1 MKRKDIIFE
10 TLKRQCEL
18 AKLEKR
24 EIQIESSDIADA
36 LGYDRSNVSRDLND
50 LVREGRVEKSNG
62 RPVYF
67 WPAGYTDE
75 ENGQKAKDEFF
86 FLIGEKESLK
96 KSVQQAKSAVLY
108 PPKGLNTLL
117 TGPTGT
123 GKTTFAE
130 RMYEYAKYMNII
142 QPEAKFVVFNC
153 AEYAENPQL
162 LMSQLF
168 GYKKGAFTG
177 ALTDKPGLVELA
189 DEGILFLDEI
199 HRLPADGQEMLFLL
213 MDKGIYRRLGETEV
227 HRKASLMIIGA
238 TTENLDTSLLKTF
251 LRRMPVVIKM
261 PPLSERSLIER
272 LQLIGQFFSHEQRN
286 MGETLHVDKE
296 ALLALLTY
304 ECAGNIGQL
313 RADVQ
318 LICARA
324 FLAFKIG
331 TNRERVEVDRT
342 SLPEYIWLDYS
353 KHRTQTNDLILFLQN
368 DETYS
373 LDFPG
378 HSDIS
383 DKMDIVGMTE
393 RPEEISICS
402 ELAEKYMEFKSQ
414 GKTKDEIKDIIS
426 CEIEGYTNR
435 LLSEYRMEGQKATK
449 DSALKIVNP
458 KVYGVV
464 EEALNYASIKL
475 KRDFTDTV
483 VVGMAMHV
491 EALIKRSVD
500 KTFIRDEEINVLVL
514 KYPKEL
520 KTAKVIRAML
530 EEELDIE
537 IPVSELGYLTMF
549 LCSESVEKEKSRI
562 GLIVISHGKSTAGSM
577 AEVANSILGTR
588 HCKSIDM
595 PLDSSVNDVFDQVK
609 TLVEKED
616 QGLGVLLLVDM
627 GSLVWFAEQIAKDT
641 GRNVMSVE
649 MVSTLM
655 VIDTLRKI
663 LMGNYNLKEIY
674 EEAKNGCKGF
684 FSGMQR
690 GKMEEPV
697 NLVVT
702 CVSGRGTAVRLG
714 EIIREAFKD
723 YDIEFEFTYMNLMD
737 KQDGEEKIR
746 NKIGIIP
753 RAVVGTVDLG
763 LKGIPYI
770 SVENLVTGYGM
781 ANLEQILFE
790 NVRHEKE
797 VMRMDHDAVM
807 ETALGRVLSFLDP
820 KKMSSCT
827 GHIYETIIK
836 MGNLKEDRKTR
847 LRFMI
852 HVSCMAERIIQDN
865 IFMNKQTEHLR
876 DRYGELFGIV
886 KDALRELESL
896 IGVEVP
902 ESECAYLIELLTE

>member
-18 AKLEKR
+18 ARLEKR

-67 WPAGYTDE
+67 WPVGYTDE

-331 TNRERVEVDRT
+331 TNREWVEVDRT

-537 IPVSELGYLTMF
+537 ISVSELGYLTMF

>member
-1 MKRKDIIFE
+1 
-10 TLKRQCEL
+10 
-18 AKLEKR
+18 
-24 EIQIESSDIADA
+24 
-36 LGYDRSNVSRDLND
+36 
-50 LVREGRVEKSNG
+50 
-62 RPVYF
+62 
-67 WPAGYTDE
+67 
-75 ENGQKAKDEFF
+75 
-86 FLIGEKESLK
+86 
-96 KSVQQAKSAVLY
+96 
-108 PPKGLNTLL
+108 
-117 TGPTGT
+117 
-123 GKTTFAE
+123 
-130 RMYEYAKYMNII
+130 
-142 QPEAKFVVFNC
+142 
-153 AEYAENPQL
+153 
-162 LMSQLF
+162 
-168 GYKKGAFTG
+168 
-177 ALTDKPGLVELA
+177 
-189 DEGILFLDEI
+189 
-199 HRLPADGQEMLFLL
+199 
-213 MDKGIYRRLGETEV
+213 
-227 HRKASLMIIGA
+227 
-238 TTENLDTSLLKTF
+238 
-251 LRRMPVVIKM
+251 
-261 PPLSERSLIER
+261 
-272 LQLIGQFFSHEQRN
+272 
-286 MGETLHVDKE
+286 
-296 ALLALLTY
+296 
-304 ECAGNIGQL
+304 
-313 RADVQ
+313 
-318 LICARA
+318 
-324 FLAFKIG
+324 
-331 TNRERVEVDRT
+331 
-342 SLPEYIWLDYS
+342 
-353 KHRTQTNDLILFLQN
+353 
-368 DETYS
+368 
-373 LDFPG
+373 
-378 HSDIS
+378 
-383 DKMDIVGMTE
+383 
-393 RPEEISICS
+393 
-402 ELAEKYMEFKSQ
+402 
-414 GKTKDEIKDIIS
+414 
-426 CEIEGYTNR
+426 
-435 LLSEYRMEGQKATK
+435 
-449 DSALKIVNP
+449 
-458 KVYGVV
+458 
-464 EEALNYASIKL
+464 
-475 KRDFTDTV
+475 
-483 VVGMAMHV
+483 
-491 EALIKRSVD
+491 
-500 KTFIRDEEINVLVL
+500 
-514 KYPKEL
+514 
-520 KTAKVIRAML
+520 
-530 EEELDIE
+530 
-537 IPVSELGYLTMF
+537 
-549 LCSESVEKEKSRI
+549 
-562 GLIVISHGKSTAGSM
+562 
-577 AEVANSILGTR
+577 
-588 HCKSIDM
+588 M

-876 DRYGELFGIV
+876 DQYEELFGIV